1 MAMIEVKNLKFSYD
15 QEIMAINDVS
25 FSIQEGSYTTIIGRN
40 GSGKSTI
47 AKLIAGLLEKKS
59 GEILIDGLPL
69 DEEHLTAIRRTIG
82 IVFQN
87 PDNQFIGSTVQD
99 DIAFG
104 LENHCVPQAEMD
116 GIIKKF
122 ASKVKMSEYL
132 NSEPTHLSGGQ
143 KQRVAIA
150 GVLAMQPKILIFDEA
165 TSMLDPQG
173 KAEIKKVIMDLHKE
187 SHLTILSITHD
198 IDEVV
203 SSDDVLVMNNGK
215 IAMFG
220 SPEDVFKDEDR
231 LRRMDLDIPFSM
243 KMEDAL
249 LKHGVRLHRNIS
261 MERMVEE
268 LCQYHSKA

>member
-1 MAMIEVKNLKFSYD
+1 MAMIEVKNLTFSYD
-15 QEIMAINDVS
+15 QSTVAVDDAS
-25 FSIQEGSYTTIIGRN
+25 FSVQAGSYTTIIGRN
-40 GSGKSTI
+40 GSGKSTV

-59 GEILIDGLPL
+59 GEILIDGVPL
-69 DEEHLTAIRRTIG
+69 DEEHLNVIRRTIG

-104 LENHCVPQAEMD
+104 LENHCVPQPEMD
-116 GIIKKF
+116 GIIQKY
-122 ASKVKMSEYL
+122 AAKVKMTEYL

-173 KAEIKKVIMDLHKE
+173 KAEIKKVIMDLHRE

-203 SSDDVLVMNNGK
+203 SSDAVLVMNNGK

-249 LKHGVRLHRNIS
+249 LKHGIRLQRNIS
-261 MERMVEE
+261 MEGMVDE
-268 LCQYHSKA
+268 LCRYRSKA

>member
-1 MAMIEVKNLKFSYD
+1 MAMIEVKNLTFSYD
-15 QEIMAINDVS
+15 QSTVAVDDAS
-25 FSIQEGSYTTIIGRN
+25 FSVQAGSYTTIIGRN
-40 GSGKSTI
+40 GSGKSTV

-59 GEILIDGLPL
+59 GEILIDGVPL
-69 DEEHLTAIRRTIG
+69 DEEHLNVIRRTIG

-104 LENHCVPQAEMD
+104 LENHCVPQPEMD
-116 GIIKKF
+116 GIIQKY
-122 ASKVKMSEYL
+122 AAKVKMTEYL

-203 SSDDVLVMNNGK
+203 SSDAVLVMNNGR
-215 IAMFG
+215 IAMSG
-220 SPEDVFKDEDR
+220 TPEEIFKNEDR
-231 LRRMDLDIPFSM
+231 LRKMDLDIPFSM

-249 LKHGVRLHRNIS
+249 LKHGIRLQRNIS
-261 MERMVEE
+261 MEGMVDE
-268 LCQYHSKA
+268 LCRYRSKA